1 MRIDILMKSF
11 TFISTIVITVFVA
24 GSGCTDRASINEFT
38 VLENSYYTVGD
49 TSYVEIFPPYQLGL
63 NAPTAVLY
71 GKDQLLYV
79 ADTRNNRV
87 VMLNAAGGIL
97 GECQID
103 QPISL
108 AQDFRLDLLIGG
120 TVTRNGNQVGALFRI
135 HLVQALHNLDSAKID
150 TVWRESSH
158 PNRRFVGLAA
168 LPDNT
173 YLAART
179 GPDNASPIDPDTRVM
194 EFSTSDKY
202 ITPITDLTTGTGTG
216 INFINQITG
225 ITSIPNTRDFIV
237 LQRSI
242 GVAYGA
248 ISMKYSS
255 SADFEGWKPVYD
267 PTDPRTSSAD
277 FIRPNQFT
285 SPAGCAIDS
294 KRLDIFITDAAKD
307 SVFKFSSKD
316 GKFKKESFGKYGTNG
331 RMKSPTGAAFFDKTL
346 YIADSTANCIFRF
359 KLSTDF

>member
-1 MRIDILMKSF
+1 MKPHI
-11 TFISTIVITVFVA
+11 FISVLLFIVLIA
-24 GSGCTDRASINEFT
+24 GSGCTDRASINEFEA
-38 VLENSYYTVGD
+38 LENTYYTVGD
-49 TSYVEIFPPYQLGL
+49 TSYVEIYPPYQLGL
-63 NAPTAVLY
+63 NAPTALLY
-71 GKDQLLYV
+71 GNDQLFYV

-87 VMLNAAGGIL
+87 VMMNAAGGIL
-97 GECQID
+97 GSCQID
-103 QPISL
+103 QPLSL
-108 AQDFRLDLLIGG
+108 AQDFRLDLLVGG
-120 TVTRNGNQVGALFRI
+120 TVMKNGNQVGAIFRI

-150 TVWRESSH
+150 TVWRESSY
-158 PNRRFVGLAA
+158 PNRRFVGLTA

-179 GPDNASPIDPDTRVM
+179 GPDNSSPIDPDTRVM

-225 ITSIPNTRDFIV
+225 ITSIPSTRDFIV
-237 LQRSI
+237 LQRSV

-248 ISMKYSS
+248 IYMHYSS
-255 SADFEGWKPVYD
+255 SSDFEGWTPVYNPSD
-267 PTDPRTSSAD
+267 PKTASAD
-277 FIRPNQFT
+277 FIRPNQFS

-294 KRLDIFITDAAKD
+294 KRLDIFITDAVKD

-316 GKFKKESFGKYGTNG
+316 GKFKKESFGKYWTNG
-331 RMKSPTGAAFFDKTL
+331 RMKSPTGAAFFNKTL

-359 KLSTDF
+359 ELSTDF